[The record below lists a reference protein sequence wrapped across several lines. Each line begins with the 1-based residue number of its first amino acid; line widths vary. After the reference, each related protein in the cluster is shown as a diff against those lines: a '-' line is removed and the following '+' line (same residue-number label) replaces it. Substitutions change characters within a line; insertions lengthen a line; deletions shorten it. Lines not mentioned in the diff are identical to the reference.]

1 VDFGEFRRHALRLF
15 LVFLA
20 LTGLLAI
27 GCVLFWEFGEFQL
40 KVLASSFAICSA
52 SICAMGCAAYID
64 AHGKR
69 GWGTLGIGTAVLAGI
84 AFIYGLWGNVDGDRF
99 WQVALSLLVIA
110 VAIFHALLILLPR
123 LDAGHRW
130 VQKGGVGAIGVLSF
144 MLLTL
149 IWGDVED
156 DVFFQALV
164 VMSIVVGLITV
175 AIPILMKMRTQSIPS
190 KRTLVLTLVEG
201 DRYRAADGTLYQVA
215 AVSDGV

>member
-1 VDFGEFRRHALRLF
+1 MAKLLGVEQWTAFPELF
-15 LVFLA
+15 PDREE
-20 LTGLLAI
+20 GH
-27 GCVLFWEFGEFQL
+27 FQL

-64 AHGKR
+64 ARGKR

-99 WQVALSLLVIA
+99 WQLALSLLVIA

-123 LDAGHRW
+123 LDGGHRW

-201 DRYRAADGTLYQVA
+201 DRYRATDGTLYQVA
-215 AVSDGV
+215 AVSDVV